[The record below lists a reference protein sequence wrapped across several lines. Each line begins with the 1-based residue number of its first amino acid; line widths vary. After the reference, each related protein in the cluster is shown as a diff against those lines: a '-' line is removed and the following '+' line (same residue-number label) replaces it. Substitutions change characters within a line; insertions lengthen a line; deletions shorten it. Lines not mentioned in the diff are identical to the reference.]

1 LPTTGA
7 PNIDGIFILPMIF
20 FYFGGT
26 FIAVMGDATAMRPL
40 DKLYFG
46 HFFNMCTFIK
56 RTATAQAMMT
66 TTIKD
71 GL

>member
-1 LPTTGA
+1 
-7 PNIDGIFILPMIF
+7 
-20 FYFGGT
+20 
-26 FIAVMGDATAMRPL
+26 MGDATAMRPL